1 VSRLNQCEHWRCFFL
16 RSERK
21 PVKHQT
27 IFETW
32 IQKLGFYGVSRN
44 PYFGPKLYSTP
55 PSHPD
60 MGFSPPLVHKCHLI
74 FTHAPFLILFSLLL
88 NIFSHFILQFTL
100 IPVLVPF
107 SFNALPPFHSI
118 FSVFPLYGLNIA
130 YGTPCIYLSLHAVA
144 VNFDTFWR
152 WGESGTLA
160 DDPVQRGGGLSR
172 PPHQE
177 ARQGGHALL
186 HVATESFNILILL
199 LPLGLPH
206 LKGQCHEIFYLWF
219 FSSDNFSWPQ

>member
-1 VSRLNQCEHWRCFFL
+1 
-16 RSERK
+16 
-21 PVKHQT
+21 
-27 IFETW
+27 
-32 IQKLGFYGVSRN
+32 
-44 PYFGPKLYSTP
+44 
-55 PSHPD
+55 

-88 NIFSHFILQFTL
+88 HIFSHFILQFTL

-152 WGESGTLA
+152 WGESGPLA
-160 DDPVQRGGGLSR
+160 DDPVQRGRGLSR

-177 ARQGGHALL
+177 AGQGGHALL

-206 LKGQCHEIFYLWF
+206 LRRKFSGLDPLGFVSFRLPDLYTPLWSLLWSDMKDHYLN
-219 FSSDNFSWPQ
+219 SLSKLYSKHRCKLSDQKLGSENRYIDNNRISR